1 MMPQYNSEKRTSDRE
16 WVVSIYEL
24 SFLVTEG
31 ILSFNCSKGGLLYYQ
46 LIGKLEDI
54 RLKFP
59 NILHYLDHFL
69 LILPDSV
76 KEQQVFWE
84 RFYSF
89 YSTEYLHMIDIEHN
103 LSCMRYFRELLDECS
118 NLPPNFKIL
127 DYGCGPGL
135 SLDVFGYEHLVGYD
149 NSPKMLEQAKARG
162 LNVLSKKEFDSMS
175 PCSVDGIIACYVL
188 HMAIPENDIIKL
200 AGLMKVGGVL
210 VANYYKDL
218 GLERVSLMLQK
229 LGFSAQKVNDQE
241 RRFGSVYIYR
251 KQALFSS
258 LG

>member
-1 MMPQYNSEKRTSDRE
+1 MMPQSNGKKTVPGRE
-16 WVVSIYEL
+16 LVISIHELNALVTRGVL
-24 SFLVTEG
+24 SFE
-31 ILSFNCSKGGLLYYQ
+31 CCKGELLHYR
-46 LIGKLEDI
+46 LIGKFEDI
-54 RLKFP
+54 SLEFP
-59 NILHYLDHFL
+59 NILHYLDRFL
-69 LILPDSV
+69 LILPDSF

-84 RFYSF
+84 RFYSL
-89 YSTEYLHMIDIEHN
+89 YSVEYLHLVDIDHN
-103 LSCMRYFRELLDECS
+103 LSCMRYFKKLLKKYDI
-118 NLPPNFKIL
+118 LYPQFKIL

-135 SLDVFGYEHLVGYD
+135 SLDVFCHEHLVGYD
-149 NSPKMLEQAKARG
+149 NNSKMLELAKARG
-162 LNVLSKKEFDSMS
+162 LNVLSKKEFDELPPNSF
-175 PCSVDGIIACYVL
+175 DGVIACYVL

-229 LGFSAQKVNDQE
+229 LGFSAQKVDDQE